1 MLPVYAIY
9 LLALASAY
17 PQPSPQETKL
27 STEATNNTISPFSE
41 NMPTAPSATKP
52 PAYPTIEIFG
62 KTVDARQHAKIPLI
76 WQIIFGE
83 QGSERLYTILRR
95 IGFVSRKYHADV

>member
-1 MLPVYAIY
+1 MLPIYAIY

-17 PQPSPQETKL
+17 PQPLPQETNS
-27 STEATNNTISPFSE
+27 STEVTNINTTPLLE
-41 NMPTAPSATKP
+41 NLPTAPSATNP